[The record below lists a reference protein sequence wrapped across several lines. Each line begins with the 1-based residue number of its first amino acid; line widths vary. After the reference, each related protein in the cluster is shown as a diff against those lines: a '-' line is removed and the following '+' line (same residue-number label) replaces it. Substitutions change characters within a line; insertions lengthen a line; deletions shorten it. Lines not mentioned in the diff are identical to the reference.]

1 MVGVEVDVGPMILLV
16 RVEEGRI
23 TWVVVALVMEVEWL
37 QIVMENTACTYK
49 VNRVNSSNE

>member
-16 RVEEGRI
+16 RVEEGII